1 LRLSLNYLKLQHI
14 ATLWKKKRGF
24 AKYELSKQSLWGP
37 ITGERRNEI
46 FERWNMASAA
56 TTRSLDGNSANIALR
71 FGQKREQPNSDNMRI
86 VFLISD
92 EISEQESLKSLIAC
106 QGWQFETFEST
117 NEFLARPRP
126 HVPSCLILARSLRDL
141 KGLEEQ
147 KQIARERAEVP
158 IIVISRYEDIP
169 TTVEAMK
176 AGAADFLV
184 WPFSHETLLA
194 GIRET
199 FERSRLALQRET
211 DACNL
216 RICYALLSAR
226 ERQVMALV
234 VSGLLNKQVGAELG
248 ISEITVKA
256 HRGHVMRK
264 MNANSL
270 PDLVRMAAKLG
281 ATRPAIHLA

>member
-1 LRLSLNYLKLQHI
+1 
-14 ATLWKKKRGF
+14 
-24 AKYELSKQSLWGP
+24 
-37 ITGERRNEI
+37 
-46 FERWNMASAA
+46 MASAA
-56 TTRSLDGNSANIALR
+56 TAGILEGTVNIPSTFSQTLSA
-71 FGQKREQPNSDNMRI
+71 QPHFQAIPI
-86 VFLISD
+86 VFFITGD
-92 EISEQESLKSLIAC
+92 IPEQESLKSLIAC
-106 QGWQFETFEST
+106 QGWQVETFDSVR
-117 NEFLARPRP
+117 EFLGRPRP

-176 AGAADFLV
+176 AGAVDFLV
-184 WPFSHETLLA
+184 RPLSHETLLA

-211 DACNL
+211 DARNL
-216 RICYALLSAR
+216 RNCYALLSAR

-256 HRGHVMRK
+256 HRGQVMRK

-281 ATRPAIHLA
+281 ATRPAIHLAGSFHNRVHGA